1 MYPVF
6 FEGATEIKKPV
17 DMTDEQ
23 CTSIWAKYGLE
34 TLLTIFQNKG
44 AAPIPPGVL
53 PDTDNEG
60 FRYFITAW
68 MPNKEDREAIN
79 RGEAIFIKTVSNGL
93 PPMAL
98 FTLDENDKINMQLE
112 AGQKRY
118 CLFAWRHYE
127 ARGGMGD
134 VIGWY
139 STVQEAA
146 ETRWEDDHTAE
157 IYDMV
162 TGRAALFFEGNE
174 WRHPAD
180 PRNSKRIIYD
190 EDQPTE
196 GQENE

>member
-23 CTSIWAKYGLE
+23 CTSVWAKFGFE
-34 TLLTIFQNKG
+34 TLLTIFANKG
-44 AAPIPPGVL
+44 VAAIPPGVL
-53 PDTDNEG
+53 PDLDNDG
-60 FRYFITAW
+60 FTYFLTAW
-68 MPNKEDREAIN
+68 LPNKEDREAIN

-98 FTLDENDKINMQLE
+98 FTLDKNDKINIQLE

-118 CLFAWRHYE
+118 CLFAWRDYE
-127 ARGGMGD
+127 AYGGMND
-134 VIGWY
+134 LVGWY
-139 STVQEAA
+139 GTLPEATNA
-146 ETRWEDDHTAE
+146 EWKGDSAE

-162 TGRAALFFEGNE
+162 TGRAVLFFEGNE

-180 PRNSKRIIYD
+180 PRNIKRIIYD
-190 EDQPTE
+190 EDQPGE
-196 GQENE
+196 GQANG